1 MDAIAPIDF
10 DSFLMIFIEKM
21 SFTIIIL
28 QTLRFMQGLKF
39 SKEAIEI
46 YKTVST
52 FMSVHPFVLFWRT
65 FTLLNFAACSCIIK
79 VTDKS
84 CLARFEDENYAF
96 GVVLRPLGP
105 FSNENQAKYIKLTS
119 CVLLLS
125 SCVRYH
131 T

>member
-10 DSFLMIFIEKM
+10 DTFLMIFIEKM

-52 FMSVHPFVLFWRT
+52 FMSVHPFVLFWQPSH
-65 FTLLNFAACSCIIK
+65 FWILPPAVVPQIVI
-79 VTDKS
+79 DKS

-96 GVVLRPLGP
+96 GVDLRPLGP
-105 FSNENQAKYIKLTS
+105 LSNENQAKYIKLTS

-125 SCVRYH
+125 SCVR
-131 T
+131 